1 MKTKAFALAAL
12 IFAAGSTACFAANDK
27 NADSKQATECT
38 KQNKCDKECHKGM
51 NPFEGLNL
59 TADQQAKLEAL
70 KQNCPMK
77 ADKQKADKQDKKND
91 RKADMMAKRIQGKRD
106 FLAQVKSILTPEQYV
121 QFLENSC
128 VNGQNRQ
135 GKMNHPQKMDG
146 KKGPK
151 GDGHKR
157 PDRRDNGTR
166 SDK

>member
-77 ADKQKADKQDKKND
+77 ADKQKVDKQDKKND

-106 FLAQVKSILTPEQYV
+106 FLAQIKSILTPEQYV
-121 QFLENSC
+121 QFLENSF

-146 KKGPK
+146 KKGSK